1 MVKKYWKLML
11 GIIIISVPLI
21 LTACNNE
28 PTDEE
33 ETEVEIPV
41 ELTKVEQNDFTYV
54 RTYVARTMPNDFTP
68 VLLQSPGQ
76 VEEVFVN
83 KGDEVKE
90 GDKIAEVLTQ
100 QGFRINVKAPKD
112 GIIQELN
119 LKEEQ
124 LASNEQPAAIIVQVD
139 PLLLTFNV
147 PSNEVNKF
155 KVGDKI
161 NFNSSQLDVEG
172 EATITYVAKT
182 AGDTGMFAIEAEVRN
197 SKLLAGITVQ
207 IEVEEV
213 LYENALIV
221 PTEAVVEQTNETVVF
236 TVKDGVATEVKV
248 EVLEMQTKR
257 TAIKVL
263 EGELDANSE
272 VITRGQLTITDG
284 QKVRLTGEGQ

>member
-1 MVKKYWKLML
+1 MVRKYWKLML

-100 QGFRINVKAPKD
+100 QGFRINVEAPKD

-124 LASNEQPAAIIVQVD
+124 LASNEQPAAVIVQVD

-236 TVKDGVATEVKV
+236 TVKDGIATEVKV